1 MGERGRGEAV
11 AMDEEERARL
21 KELHRAQLAAARLA
35 RLGRQSPIAPV
46 IPLLDPSEERQA
58 APERSSS
65 PDLRTGATEARL
77 ARLEGRA
84 TAVDRKLVAALLAAV
99 LSGAAAAL
107 LVHGIVGH
115 RHGDHSHLDATSIAV
130 DRLAVRG
137 SLRIVDESGREVA
150 FLGREVVP
158 GSPELSRT
166 SPVVLGLRA
175 APIDPSE
182 SGAQPAVRIAAS
194 PAGGAV
200 SIQAPQGSSTLQLFA
215 SEAGPEIRLVSGD
228 TTQIL
233 TESTSAGPR

>member
-1 MGERGRGEAV
+1 MAI
-11 AMDEEERARL
+11 DEEERARR

-35 RLGRQSPIAPV
+35 RLGRDVRIAPV
-46 IPLLDPSEERQA
+46 IPLPDPAGKPPA
-58 APERSSS
+58 APESAPA
-65 PDLRTGATEARL
+65 PDPRTGANEARL

-84 TAVDRKLVAALLAAV
+84 TAVDRKLAAAALLAAV
-99 LSGAAAAL
+99 LAGAASAL
-107 LVHGIVGH
+107 LVHAIVGH
-115 RHGDHSHLDATSIAV
+115 WHGDRSHLDVASIAV

-137 SLRIVDESGREVA
+137 SLRIVDESGREIA
-150 FLGREVVP
+150 FLGRESVS

-166 SPVVLGLRA
+166 SPVVLGLHA
-175 APIDPSE
+175 TPVDPSE

-200 SIQAPQGSSTLQLFA
+200 SIQASQGSTTVQLFA

-233 TESTSAGPR
+233 TESTSADPR

>member
-1 MGERGRGEAV
+1 MAI
-11 AMDEEERARL
+11 DEEERARR

-35 RLGRQSPIAPV
+35 RLGRDVRIAPV
-46 IPLLDPSEERQA
+46 IPLPDPAGKPPA
-58 APERSSS
+58 APESAPA
-65 PDLRTGATEARL
+65 PDPRTGANEARL

-84 TAVDRKLVAALLAAV
+84 TVVDRKLAAAALLAA
-99 LSGAAAAL
+99 AASAL
-107 LVHGIVGH
+107 LVHAIVGH
-115 RHGDHSHLDATSIAV
+115 RHGDRSHLDVASIAV

-137 SLRIVDESGREVA
+137 SLRIVDESGREIA
-150 FLGREVVP
+150 FLGRESVP

-166 SPVVLGLRA
+166 SPVVLGLHA
-175 APIDPSE
+175 TPVDPSE

-200 SIQAPQGSSTLQLFA
+200 SIQASQGSTTVQLFA

-233 TESTSAGPR
+233 TESTSADPR